1 MVDRSRRELN
11 VVSVPLSHRRRGWPI
26 LMVTRWYPCLS
37 AMLGQFCSIVFIS
50 CIFAVLDAEFQ
61 RESMVT
67 SQDVI

>member
-1 MVDRSRRELN
+1 MVDRSRRELS

-26 LMVTRWYPCLS
+26 LMVTRWYPCLI
-37 AMLGQFCSIVFIS
+37 CSIVLIS
-50 CIFAVLDAEFQ
+50 CILAVLDAEFQ